1 MIIEIISF
9 ATAAVLFLVLGLVM
23 LTGQRDNT
31 PKRMLAL
38 AAIASSVWAS
48 VVTYQAMFGGLLG
61 VTLLLE
67 LFRSLTWFIFLLVML
82 RTAYISSAQ
91 VSRKFRIAL
100 SGMAIFITAL
110 MMLALYRIA
119 GGSLFEVI
127 AGNDVLVGHLVISIG
142 GLVIIEQL
150 YRNTSEEHNWALKYL
165 WIAIGSMFAYDFYL
179 YSDALLFQRIDK
191 ELWNARGFIHAMV
204 VPLIGV
210 AIRREMQ
217 WTLGKDTI
225 DIFISRRM
233 VFHTTA
239 LLATGLYMLIIGLGG
254 FYVRKQG
261 GSWGVVAQS
270 IFIFASI
277 LVLAVLFFS
286 GKVRARLKVMI
297 NKHFFHYKYD
307 YREEWLRIIRT
318 LSMANETS
326 RLHERAIKSLAQIID
341 SPGGMLWMIRENG
354 RYELDEAWNMSSIT
368 TRESADSSFIRFLE
382 EQQFVISLDEFKEEP
397 EVYTR
402 LAPLEL
408 PKWLP
413 QIDSAWLV
421 VPLMLNDSLL
431 GFVVLSRS
439 TSNERYF
446 NWEDS
451 DLLKTAGRQAA
462 SHLSQYE
469 TAQELAGAKRFEE
482 VNRLSAFI
490 VHDLKNMIGQ
500 LSLVV
505 SNAAK
510 HKNNPLFMEDAI
522 STVENSVNKM
532 NKLLSRLRGGGD
544 DSVAAFSLCELL
556 EEVVHTRS
564 KAGALPIPVLNCQA
578 AEIKINA
585 DRDRMVANIGHLIQ
599 NAQDATDE
607 DGRITIRLKKNGH
620 FAIIEIEDTG
630 CGMDEDFIH
639 ERLFQPFESTKGT
652 MGIGVF
658 QAREYVNKLGGSFDV
673 ESVLGKGTTF
683 TLSLPVSSSGNII
696 NHPMAMRDDSS
707 MRKHDGR

>member
-1 MIIEIISF
+1 MIEVVSF
-9 ATAAVLFLVLGLVM
+9 ATAAILFFVLGLVM
-23 LTGQRDNT
+23 LTGQRDNL

-38 AAIASSVWAS
+38 ASMASCVWAS
-48 VVTYQAMFGGLLG
+48 VVTYQAMFGGLLSFA
-61 VTLLLE
+61 LLLE
-67 LFRSLTWFIFLLVML
+67 FFRSLTWFIFLLVML
-82 RTAYISSAQ
+82 RTAYINSAQ

-100 SGMAIFITAL
+100 SGLTVFITAL
-110 MMLALYRIA
+110 MLLAIYRVA
-119 GGSLFEVI
+119 GGALFEMI
-127 AGNDVLVGHLVISIG
+127 AGNDVLVGHLIISIG

-150 YRNTSEEHNWALKYL
+150 YKNTSDEHNWALKYL
-165 WIAIGSMFAYDFYL
+165 WIAVGGMFAYDFYL
-179 YSDALLFQRIDK
+179 YSNALLFQRIDN

-217 WTLGKDTI
+217 WSLGKDTI

-239 LLATGLYMLIIGLGG
+239 LLASGLYMLVIGLGG
-254 FYVRKQG
+254 FYVREQSG
-261 GSWGVVAQS
+261 TWGAVAQS
-270 IFIFASI
+270 IFIFASVLI
-277 LVLAVLFFS
+277 LTVLIFS

-297 NKHFFHYKYD
+297 DKHFFHYKYD

-318 LSMANETS
+318 LSIAKEQS
-326 RLHERAIKSLAQIID
+326 RLHERAIKALAQIID
-341 SPGGMLWMIRENG
+341 SPGGMLWMKRDNE
-354 RYELDEAWNMSSIT
+354 RYELDEVWNMTLIHE
-368 TRESADSSFIRFLE
+368 REPADSNFIRFLE
-382 EQQFVISLDEFKEEP
+382 EQQFVISIDEYLEEP
-397 EVYTR
+397 EAYTR
-402 LAPLEL
+402 LAPLDL
-408 PKWLP
+408 PEWLLK
-413 QIDSAWLV
+413 INNAWLV
-421 VPLMLNDSLL
+421 APLILDESLL
-431 GFVVLSRS
+431 GFVVLTRS
-439 TSNERYF
+439 PSHERYF

-469 TAQELAGAKRFEE
+469 TAQQLAGAKRFEE

-510 HKNNPLFMEDAI
+510 HKNNPMFMEDAI

-532 NKLLSRLRGGGD
+532 NKLLTRLKGDGGD
-544 DSVAAFSLCELL
+544 SVVSFSLCELL
-556 EEVVHTRS
+556 EEVVRSRS
-564 KAGALPIPVLNCQA
+564 KSGALPVPVLNCQA
-578 AEIKINA
+578 EEVRINA
-585 DRDRMVANIGHLIQ
+585 DRDRMMANMGHIIQ

-607 DGRITIRLKKNGH
+607 NGRITIRLKKKAQ
-620 FAIIEIEDTG
+620 FAIIEVEDTG

-658 QAREYVNKLGGSFDV
+658 QVREYVNKLGGNFDV
-673 ESVLGKGTTF
+673 DSTPGKGTNIIL
-683 TLSLPVSSSGNII
+683 TLPITKSGNVI
-696 NHPMAMRDDSS
+696 NHPMALRDKNNSL
-707 MRKHDGR
+707 

>member
-1 MIIEIISF
+1 
-9 ATAAVLFLVLGLVM
+9 M
-23 LTGQRDNT
+23 LTGQRDNA

-38 AAIASSVWAS
+38 ASIASSIWAS
-48 VVTYQAMFGGLLG
+48 VVTYQAIFGGLLSI
-61 VTLLLE
+61 TLLLE
-67 LFRSLTWFIFLLVML
+67 LFRSLTWFVFLLVML
-82 RTAYISSAQ
+82 RTAYIASVQ
-91 VSRKFRIAL
+91 ISRKFRIAVL
-100 SGMAIFITAL
+100 GMTVFIAGL
-110 MMLALYRIA
+110 MLLALYRIA
-119 GGSLFEVI
+119 GGTLFEVI
-127 AGNDVLVGHLVISIG
+127 AGNDVLVGHLIISIG

-179 YSDALLFQRIDK
+179 YSDALLYQRIDN

-217 WTLGKDTI
+217 WSLGKDTI

-239 LLATGLYMLIIGLGG
+239 LLAAGLYMLVIGVGG
-254 FYVRKQG
+254 YYVREQG

-270 IFIFASI
+270 TFIFASTLI
-277 LVLAVLFFS
+277 LVVLIFS
-286 GKVRARLKVMI
+286 GRVRARLKVMI
-297 NKHFFHYKYD
+297 DKHFFHYKYD

-326 RLHERAIKSLAQIID
+326 RLHERAIKALAQIID

-354 RYELDEAWNMSSIT
+354 RYELDETWNMASVNE
-368 TRESADSSFIRFLE
+368 REPADSSFIRFLE
-382 EQQFVISLDEFKEEP
+382 EQQFVISLDEFRNEP
-397 EVYTR
+397 EAYTR

-408 PKWLP
+408 PDWLL
-413 QIDSAWLV
+413 QIDDVWLV
-421 VPLMLNDSLL
+421 APLMLNEALL

-439 TSNERYF
+439 ASHERYF

-510 HKNNPLFMEDAI
+510 HKNNPMFMEDAI

-532 NKLLSRLRGGGD
+532 NKLLSRLRGGGG
-544 DSVAAFSLCELL
+544 DSVAAFSLCGLL
-556 EEVVHTRS
+556 EEVVRARS

-578 AEIKINA
+578 EEIKINA
-585 DRDRMVANIGHLIQ
+585 DRDRMIANMGHLIQ

-607 DGRITIRLKKNGH
+607 DGRITIRLKKDGH
-620 FAIIEIEDTG
+620 FAVIEIEDTG

-673 ESVLGKGTTF
+673 ESTPGKGTTF
-683 TLSLPVSSSGNII
+683 TLSLPISSSGNII
-696 NHPMAMRDDSS
+696 HHPTALRDDS
-707 MRKHDGR
+707 GRRA